1 MNVDFVTEM
10 YYNMEEFKRRR
21 TQMASLE
28 ELRGELD
35 RLDEQIIALYERRM
49 EVCSCVADYKIKN
62 GRKVYDRQ
70 REQEKLAKAASQ
82 VEHEENK
89 KGVQELFTLLM
100 SLSRKL
106 QYQKLSRCGT
116 TGRLPFIEVDQLEV
130 KKARIVF
137 QGVEGAYSE
146 AALKQYFGDAVN
158 SYHVRTWKDAMDAI
172 EDGAAD
178 FAVLPIENSSAGAVS
193 EVYDLLVEYE
203 NYIVG
208 ETVLPVN
215 HVLAGLPGSGEEEIT
230 RVYSHPQGLMQCEKY
245 LYDHPAMEKVSV
257 PNTAV
262 AACKVVEE
270 QEKSHAAIC
279 SAYAASLNGLEV
291 LREQINDSRH
301 NSTRFIIVTN
311 QKIFLKNADKISI
324 CFELPHKSGSL
335 YQMLSHFIFNNL
347 NLTKIESRPIEDRPW
362 EYRFFVDF
370 EGNLAD
376 GGVKSAIRGLREETT
391 SMKILGNY

>member
-1 MNVDFVTEM
+1 
-10 YYNMEEFKRRR
+10 
-21 TQMASLE
+21 
-28 ELRGELD
+28 
-35 RLDEQIIALYERRM
+35 
-49 EVCSCVADYKIKN
+49 
-62 GRKVYDRQ
+62 
-70 REQEKLAKAASQ
+70 
-82 VEHEENK
+82 
-89 KGVQELFTLLM
+89 
-100 SLSRKL
+100 
-106 QYQKLSRCGT
+106 
-116 TGRLPFIEVDQLEV
+116 
-130 KKARIVF
+130 
-137 QGVEGAYSE
+137 
-146 AALKQYFGDAVN
+146 
-158 SYHVRTWKDAMDAI
+158 MDAI

-270 QEKSHAAIC
+270 QDKSHAAIC

-362 EYRFFVDF
+362 EYRFFC
-370 EGNLAD
+370 
-376 GGVKSAIRGLREETT
+376 GL
-391 SMKILGNY
+391 

>member
-1 MNVDFVTEM
+1 
-10 YYNMEEFKRRR
+10 
-21 TQMASLE
+21 MASLE
-28 ELRGELD
+28 ELRRELD
-35 RLDEQIIALYERRM
+35 CLDEQIISLYEKRM
-49 EVCSCVADYKIKN
+49 EICSQVADYKIEN
-62 GRKVYDRQ
+62 GRKVYDRI
-70 REQEKLAKAASQ
+70 REQEKLKKAAFLT
-82 VEHEENK
+82 EHAYNR

-106 QYQKLSRCGT
+106 QYQKLSACGAA
-116 TGRLPFIEVDQLEV
+116 GRLPFIEVKELETENC
-130 KKARIVF
+130 RIVF

-146 AALKQYFGDAVN
+146 AALRQYFGDTAN
-158 SYHVRTWKDAMDAI
+158 SYHVRTWKDAMEAI

-178 FAVLPIENSSAGAVS
+178 FAVLPIENSSAGAVN

-208 ETVLPVN
+208 ETVLPVS
-215 HVLAGLPGSGEEEIT
+215 HVLAGIQGSKEEDLT

-245 LYDHPAMEKVSV
+245 LYEHPGIEKISV

-262 AACKVVEE
+262 AARKIVEE
-270 QEKSHAAIC
+270 QDIHHAAIC
-279 SAYAASLNGLEV
+279 SAYAASLCGLEI
-291 LREQINDSRH
+291 LREQVNDSKQ

-311 QKIFLKNADKISI
+311 QKIFLENAHKISI
-324 CFELPHKSGSL
+324 CFELPHESGSL
-335 YQMLSHFIFNNL
+335 YQILSHFIYNDL
-347 NLTKIESRPIEDRPW
+347 NMTKIESRPIEDRPW

-376 GGVKSAIRGLREETT
+376 GGVKNAIRGLREETK